1 MAYKSFQG
9 AVTELITPFTQSG
22 EVDYALL
29 RAEAEYQI
37 KAGIA
42 ALFTNGLASEAL
54 SLTAG
59 EQIQTTAEVVKQAA
73 GRVPVMG
80 NIVQNTTK
88 EALKVLKGY
97 EEAGVDAIS
106 IEQPNVYAFTQDG
119 LYEFFETLIRAT
131 KLPVCIYNAP
141 QSGNVLAAATVAKLF
156 QNNENLYY
164 YKESTLDFVHIQET
178 MRLIGHDRP
187 MEFLNGSDATTYP
200 VMLLGGKG
208 IISLISAVF
217 PEPIIKLCA
226 LVNEGKIQEA
236 QAQQEYVLRLRQ
248 ALKAGPFVAGYKYA
262 ASLVGLDLGFM
273 RKPLAEATDADKAK
287 IKANL
292 EALGLV

>member
-1 MAYKSFQG
+1 
-9 AVTELITPFTQSG
+9 
-22 EVDYALL
+22 
-29 RAEAEYQI
+29 
-37 KAGIA
+37 
-42 ALFTNGLASEAL
+42 
-54 SLTAG
+54 
-59 EQIQTTAEVVKQAA
+59 
-73 GRVPVMG
+73 
-80 NIVQNTTK
+80 
-88 EALKVLKGY
+88 
-97 EEAGVDAIS
+97 
-106 IEQPNVYAFTQDG
+106 
-119 LYEFFETLIRAT
+119 
-131 KLPVCIYNAP
+131 
-141 QSGNVLAAATVAKLF
+141 
-156 QNNENLYY
+156 
-164 YKESTLDFVHIQET
+164 
-178 MRLIGHDRP
+178 

>member
-1 MAYKSFQG
+1 MQYKSFQG
-9 AVTELITPFTQSG
+9 AVTELITPFQQSG
-22 EVDYALL
+22 EVDYELL
-29 RAEAEYQI
+29 RKETEFQI
-37 KAGIA
+37 QAGIA

-54 SLTAG
+54 SLTVE
-59 EQIQTTAEVVKQAA
+59 EQIKTTAAVVQQAA

-80 NIVQNTTK
+80 NIVCNTTRD
-88 EALKVLKGY
+88 ALAVLRGY
-97 EEAGVDAIS
+97 EAAGVDAIS
-106 IEQPNVYAFTQDG
+106 IEQPCVYGFTQDG
-119 LYEFFETLIRAT
+119 LHEFFETLIQST

-141 QSGNVLAAATVAKLF
+141 QSGNVLSPMTVAKLF
-156 QNNENLYY
+156 GANANLYY

-217 PEPIIKLCA
+217 PEPIIRLCA
-226 LVNEGKIQEA
+226 LVNEGKLEEA
-236 QAQQEYVLRLRQ
+236 QKQQEYVLRLRQ

-262 ASLVGLDLGFM
+262 ASLIGLDLGYM
-273 RKPLAEATDADKAK
+273 RKPLAEASDADKAK

-292 EALGLV
+292 EALSLI